1 MKPCAKCAARRK
13 ALALKAEKLGA
24 PVKGAWKKLV
34 NMKGKP
40 K

>member
-1 MKPCAKCAARRK
+1 MLCSKCAARRK
-13 ALALKAEKLGA
+13 LLALKAQKLSV

-34 NMKGKP
+34 NMKGKS